1 MLGRTYRLQVKVKD
15 SYKKYQIESSF
26 VPEVGTKIA
35 IMDLNKKVSK
45 ELEDTN
51 TKEFR
56 IVDIDTLFITP
67 KHDGLESSITLI
79 VEEIND
85 DVTK

>member
-26 VPEVGTKIA
+26 VPEVGTKIT

-45 ELEDTN
+45 KL
-51 TKEFR
+51 R

>member
-1 MLGRTYRLQVKVKD
+1 
-15 SYKKYQIESSF
+15 
-26 VPEVGTKIA
+26 
-35 IMDLNKKVSK
+35 MDLNKKVSK
-45 ELEDTN
+45 KL
-51 TKEFR
+51 R

>member
-45 ELEDTN
+45 KL
-51 TKEFR
+51 R